1 MKENID
7 QNKERHEEEL
17 QDSIAKQ
24 NEENRSLRSLIKEA
38 NKQIAFGKEVAKQQQ
53 QNFKNHR
60 DDFDQMEGDFIR
72 FKDDFHKFRSETFNT
87 IRGTKEDLQEQ
98 INSSDK
104 FFGELTTQLQEDIKS
119 IRHLA
124 THEMRQQEKELVSRF
139 SGQFEEV
146 HEYMTKSVDHLKAEA
161 K

>member
-1 MKENID
+1 
-7 QNKERHEEEL
+7 
-17 QDSIAKQ
+17 
-24 NEENRSLRSLIKEA
+24 
-38 NKQIAFGKEVAKQQQ
+38 
-53 QNFKNHR
+53 
-60 DDFDQMEGDFIR
+60 MEGDFIR

-161 K
+161 KQLQERFQTNTKKIKSVCSNYFNKYELDLEELKIRITNLQDKYKDW